1 MKYYLRVFGWL
12 LLGMGIVLAIVGL
25 LSISGIIQMN
35 IDFFGIDLNSEKE
48 LINWLVGWVVAF
60 VAGLI
65 LLYLT
70 RHSKTS
76 TKSAS

>member
-12 LLGMGIVLAIVGL
+12 LLGMGIVLATVGL
-25 LSISGIIQMN
+25 LAISGIIQMN